1 MPISIPTNIA
11 GISVPSDFANGPL
24 AALYGNKYKI
34 IGLKYPR
41 DLGTNPA
48 RSHAIKFGIWQ
59 REPAN
64 ITQIENSITGL
75 INTLNTGGRRITE
88 AGQAGQNPVE
98 RGTAVAASL
107 PEVAKNVGGSVAG
120 LLKTVAVGQD
130 VYTNLGDIH
139 LYVPDTVNVTYNTTY
154 DDISI
159 TESLGKALFIAQAG
173 ASITDL
179 FSAGMRGESLQNL
192 GNSVLQDSTLR
203 YFGLNAIGRSLGMQN
218 LGQLGLQGINRAI
231 NPQLQ
236 VLFRG
241 VGFRTFQFDF
251 LLTPYNEKEAEDI
264 KKIIKLF
271 KFYSAPKISSGG
283 GTQTT
288 DVDGTLIESRSD
300 FGSPFFEVPQTFT
313 IEFFHDGKPNTHVNR
328 IARSVLTNINVDYA
342 PNRWATHTE
351 GAPVQIGLTLQFQEI
366 EIIDKR
372 KISEGY

>member
-64 ITQIENSITGL
+64 ITQIINATNQI
-75 INTLNTGGRRITE
+75 INTANEGIDSIK
-88 AGQAGQNPVE
+88 QAGQ
-98 RGTAVAASL
+98 RGEGPAEKLSNVASTTTKEAKKVAGSVVGLAKTAV
-107 PEVAKNVGGSVAG
+107 
-120 LLKTVAVGQD
+120 VGQD
-130 VYTNLGDIH
+130 VYRNLGDIH

-192 GNSVLQDSTLR
+192 GNSVLQDPTLR

-271 KFYSAPKISSGG
+271 KFYSAPEIVSGN
-283 GTQTT
+283 GTALDPHGAETVQKSE
-288 DVDGTLIESRSD
+288 L
-300 FGSPFFEVPQTFT
+300 GSPFFEVPQTFT
-313 IEFFHDGKPNTHVNR
+313 IEFFHDGKPNTHVNK

>member
-75 INTLNTGGRRITE
+75 INTLNTEGRRITE

-107 PEVAKNVGGSVAG
+107 PEAAKKVAGSVVG
-120 LLKTVAVGQD
+120 LAKTAVVGQD
-130 VYTNLGDIH
+130 VYRNLGDIH
-139 LYVPDTVNVTYNTTY
+139 LYVPDTLNVTYNTTY

-192 GNSVLQDSTLR
+192 GNSVLQDPTLR

-271 KFYSAPKISSGG
+271 KFYSAPEIVSGNG
-283 GTQTT
+283 KALDPYGAETVQKSE
-288 DVDGTLIESRSD
+288 L
-300 FGSPFFEVPQTFT
+300 GSPFFEVPQTFT
-313 IEFFHDGKPNTHVNR
+313 IEFFHDGKPNTNVNK

-342 PNRWATHTE
+342 PNGWATHIE
-351 GAPVQIGLTLQFQEI
+351 GAPVQTRLSLQFQEI

>member
-64 ITQIENSITGL
+64 ITQI
-75 INTLNTGGRRITE
+75 INATNQVFNTANQGIDRIR
-88 AGQAGQNPVE
+88 QAGQRGEGPAE
-98 RGTAVAASL
+98 RLSGVASTTT
-107 PEVAKNVGGSVAG
+107 EEAKNVGGSVAG

-130 VYTNLGDIH
+130 VYRNLGDIH

-192 GNSVLQDSTLR
+192 GNSVLQDPTLR

-271 KFYSAPKISSGG
+271 KFYSAPEIVSGN
-283 GTQTT
+283 GTALDPYGAETAQKSE
-288 DVDGTLIESRSD
+288 L
-300 FGSPFFEVPQTFT
+300 GSPFFEVPQTFT
-313 IEFFHDGKPNTHVNR
+313 IEFFHDGKPNTHVNK